1 MCLSEQ
7 LPYLA
12 TSPDGLVSLG
22 DGKFGV
28 VEVKFPYKHR
38 KNTIKEA
45 CKDSSLSNRDGQIAL
60 DHQHDDYY
68 QATGQLA
75 LTSAEFCDFAV
86 WTEIDIHIE
95 RVKLDAGLWAEM
107 KDKLSHFYLTTLFRE
122 IM

>member
-1 MCLSEQ
+1 MENL
-7 LPYLA
+7 
-12 TSPDGLVSLG
+12 
-22 DGKFGV
+22 
-28 VEVKFPYKHR
+28 EVKCPHKHR
-38 KNTIKEA
+38 KNAIEEA

-107 KDKLSHFYLTTLFRE
+107 KDKLSHFYLTILFRE